1 MRHRVSVQIKV
12 HVIEVFILDAAM
24 ELDSRSPHGRECSSK
39 GGPEMKVLCSQSEVE
54 AWIWGGHG
62 ALGLSKVFTQYI
74 CELLKLAH

>member
-1 MRHRVSVQIKV
+1 
-12 HVIEVFILDAAM
+12 
-24 ELDSRSPHGRECSSK
+24 
-39 GGPEMKVLCSQSEVE
+39 MKVLCSQSEVE